1 MPVLL
6 KFKHCLVFILPG
18 SKMCILY
25 THHGGVLGHRG
36 CGAGCYCPPS
46 VGSVS
51 VIWCPWIQT
60 SLYSLL
66 QGRKRALH
74 GRLDCCGR
82 RGTVEFT
89 QTNCSS
95 SSVDGWSSASKVRIY
110 MGEGLCLCRGVCVC
124 VCVCVGGGGGGGVR
138 VEWASNNLTL
148 ILNKLVSLYSLMGN
162 RLQDSRESAR
172 KERQRGRC
180 VNCSSHH
187 VPTGA
192 CLQAI

>member
-1 MPVLL
+1 
-6 KFKHCLVFILPG
+6 
-18 SKMCILY
+18 MCILY

-36 CGAGCYCPPS
+36 CGAGYYCPPS

-66 QGRKRALH
+66 QGHKRALH

-110 MGEGLCLCRGVCVC
+110 MGEGLCLCRGVCMC
-124 VCVCVGGGGGGGVR
+124 VCGGGGGVR
-138 VEWASNNLTL
+138 IEWASNNLTL
-148 ILNKLVSLYSLMGN
+148 ILNKRVSLYSLMGVARQSRKRKKRRAEGKMRELLFTPRSHWSLFAGYIGLGN
-162 RLQDSRESAR
+162 RRMVTQ
-172 KERQRGRC
+172 
-180 VNCSSHH
+180 
-187 VPTGA
+187 
-192 CLQAI
+192 